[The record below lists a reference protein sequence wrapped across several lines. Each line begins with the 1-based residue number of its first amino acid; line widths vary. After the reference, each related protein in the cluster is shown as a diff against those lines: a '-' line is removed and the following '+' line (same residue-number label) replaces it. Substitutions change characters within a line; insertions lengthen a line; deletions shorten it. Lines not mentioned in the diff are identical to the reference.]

1 MALFVQR
8 NEERSA
14 LQERLEAELQEKAR
28 QRTEL
33 TDKPQ
38 DIEDMEYLKGTK
50 RTTGLAWVWGLVVV
64 MVLGALVVLMLR
76 AGGQI

>member
-8 NEERSA
+8 NEERTA

-33 TDKPQ
+33 TDDPQ
-38 DIEDMEYLKGTK
+38 SIEDMEYLKGTK
-50 RTTGLAWVWGLVVV
+50 RTTGLAWVWALIVV
-64 MVLGALVVLMLR
+64 MVIGALVVLMLR

>member
-8 NEERSA
+8 NEERTA

-38 DIEDMEYLKGTK
+38 DIEDMEYLNGTK
-50 RTTGLAWVWGLVVV
+50 RTTSLAWVWALIVL
-64 MVLGALVVLMLR
+64 MVIGALVLLMLR